1 MRSLSCPMTHCGR
14 RVREQLRRHPEA
26 HGGAR
31 PDGGMSSQAWDTKG
45 HYQVEKRGQASQ
57 GKGHA
62 EQGPGGWLAL
72 RHYRNVWQVG
82 REKAVKLGG

>member
-1 MRSLSCPMTHCGR
+1 
-14 RVREQLRRHPEA
+14 
-26 HGGAR
+26 
-31 PDGGMSSQAWDTKG
+31 MSSQAWDTKG

-57 GKGHA
+57 RKGHA

-72 RHYRNVWQVG
+72 RHYRNVWRVG